1 MAEEETALQLQST
14 FQKMP
19 FMSGKERAI
28 IISSSRC
35 LPAFIF
41 GRFCPPVVFFRL
53 VYLFMQNRLTEIKQ
67 KLLFHGQHNQ
77 LCRGCLRGLMRCLS
91 FVVLLLLVQL
101 LSVFAEHLYYLF
113 QNIIEDII

>member
-28 IISSSRC
+28 IISSSPC

-41 GRFCPPVVFFRL
+41 GRSYPVVFIRL
-53 VYLFMQNRLTEIKQ
+53 VYLFMQNRLARNKRKVAIPWPT
-67 KLLFHGQHNQ
+67 
-77 LCRGCLRGLMRCLS
+77 
-91 FVVLLLLVQL
+91 
-101 LSVFAEHLYYLF
+101 
-113 QNIIEDII
+113 